1 MTKVSDKKLKNTCSY
16 HIFCVSSQQNM
27 TQSIFMDIKDTK
39 NFCVILAGGRGR
51 RLWPASRN
59 AYPKQFIDFFGTG
72 KTMLQS
78 TVDRVCKI
86 IPKENIY
93 ICTCKEYLALVQEQL
108 PCLTEQNILVEPIHR
123 NTAPSVA
130 WATMRIL
137 KRNSEANVI
146 VVPSDQLVLDE
157 ERFIYCLN
165 VGLGYVSENNVLLA
179 MGVKPTRPEP
189 GYGYIQLGD
198 LSCKPDV
205 YMVKSFTEKPE
216 REFAKMFMESGEFYW
231 NTGIF
236 ISNALHL
243 IQSFEAIFPVVLR
256 TLRLNRVNY
265 TYEEEMAYV
274 EENYPRYPNLSL
286 DYAIL
291 EQSRNVFVM
300 KCDFGWA
307 DLGTWHAI
315 YEAMSKVEADNVVI
329 DSQVEMEDCR
339 NNIIRLP
346 KGRLGV
352 ISGLDGYIV
361 VEQDNVLLIC
371 KKGDSSSLVKKY
383 ASEVQMK
390 YGEEFV

>member
-1 MTKVSDKKLKNTCSY
+1 
-16 HIFCVSSQQNM
+16 
-27 TQSIFMDIKDTK
+27 MDNKDNST
-39 NFCVILAGGRGR
+39 FCVILAGGRGR

-59 AYPKQFIDFFGTG
+59 AYPKQFMDFFGTG
-72 KTMLQS
+72 RTMLQT
-78 TVDRVCKI
+78 TVDRFSKI
-86 IPKENIY
+86 LPKDNIY
-93 ICTCKEYLALVQEQL
+93 ICTCKEYLPLVKEQL
-108 PCLTEQNILVEPIHR
+108 PCLTDQNILVEPIHR

-130 WATMRIL
+130 WANMRIL
-137 KRNSEANVI
+137 RRNPQANII
-146 VVPSDQLVLDE
+146 VSPSDQLVIDE
-157 ERFIYCLN
+157 EGFFRSVN
-165 VGLGYVSENNVLLA
+165 VGLGYVTDNDVLLA

-189 GYGYIQLGD
+189 GYGYIQLGET
-198 LSCKPDV
+198 SCKPDV
-205 YMVKSFTEKPE
+205 YQVKSFTEKPE
-216 REFAKMFMESGEFYW
+216 RAFAKMFMESGEFYW

-236 ISNALHL
+236 ISNCRHL
-243 IQSFEAIFPVVLR
+243 ANSFKDIFPIVLR
-256 TLRLNRVNY
+256 NLEMERPDYSL
-265 TYEEEMAYV
+265 EEEMKYV

-291 EQSRNVFVM
+291 EQSRNVYVM

-315 YEAMSKVEADNVVI
+315 YEAMSKVEDDNVVL
-329 DSQVEMEDCR
+329 DSEVEMEDCR

-361 VEQDNVLLIC
+361 VEHDNVLMIC
-371 KKGDSSSLVKKY
+371 KKGDSSSLVRKY